1 MNGFRSFLHNL
12 YHRIIHSIAFLPAL
26 ITLASLFL
34 AFSVIM
40 IEYDSFT
47 IELKERISYLLITNR
62 EEARLVLGTLVAS
75 IISLMVFSFSMV
87 MVVLSSASSNLS
99 PRVLPGLISNKT
111 HQFILGLYL
120 GTIIFTLIIIINFQA
135 DGDYRIPALGVLIA
149 MILGITCLWLFIYF
163 IHSIS
168 QNIQVE
174 NILDQIFKKTRK
186 TLSKESDI
194 HADDSVTISIDESWL
209 PVSADESGYIV
220 NCNTESVVSIA
231 RKHDLQV
238 SVSRNAAFFFV
249 EGYPFL
255 RIKGSSS
262 VTTESVNAIKQCFL
276 FSLTDQLSEHYL
288 YGFRQISEIAT
299 KALSPGINDPGTA
312 LKALDHLL
320 LLLIE
325 KMAIPESPVLRDE
338 DGTVRLIHAPV
349 TFEELLFRNLLP
361 IREFGKTDVLIQ
373 LKILSAM
380 KNLLVCD
387 SKRKHHTDVIVSFI
401 RSCIESADQNIPNT
415 LDRQEVN
422 KVLATLNKYLPAHS
436 HNKLIGINGQL

>member
-1 MNGFRSFLHNL
+1 
-12 YHRIIHSIAFLPAL
+12 
-26 ITLASLFL
+26 
-34 AFSVIM
+34 M

-47 IELKERISYLLITNR
+47 IELKQRISYLLITNR

-120 GTIIFTLIIIINFQA
+120 GTIIFTMIIIINFQA

-149 MILGITCLWLFIYF
+149 MILGISCLWLFIYF

-186 TLSKESDI
+186 TLNKESDVHI
-194 HADDSVTISIDESWL
+194 DNSSTISIDASWL
-209 PVSADESGYIV
+209 PIFTDESGYIV

-231 RKHDLQV
+231 RKYDLRV
-238 SVSRNAAFFFV
+238 CIMRNAAFFFV
-249 EGYPFL
+249 KGYPFL
-255 RIKGSSS
+255 RMKKNSS
-262 VTTESVNAIKQCFL
+262 VTSETINAIKQCFL

-312 LKALDHLL
+312 LKALDHLS
-320 LLLIE
+320 LLLID
-325 KMAIPESPVLRDE
+325 KMSMPESPVLRDE
-338 DGTVRLIHAPV
+338 DGTIRLIHTPV
-349 TFEELLFRNLLP
+349 TFDELLFRNLVP
-361 IREFGKTDVLIQ
+361 IREFGKTDVLVQ
-373 LKILSAM
+373 LKVLSVM

-387 SKRKHHTDVIVSFI
+387 KQKNLHTEVIVSFI
-401 RSCIESADQNIPNT
+401 RSCVESADQNIQNT
-415 LDRQEVN
+415 FDRQEVN
-422 KVLATLNKYLPAHS
+422 KVLATLNKYLPAHL
-436 HNKLIGINGQL
+436 HNKSIGINSQL